1 VHHAMWGKLNS
12 VGKAQVCQLSAKLSF
27 FSLAAAKIGQLS
39 AYDDHIKVVARS
51 VPAVICSLFCAV
63 VVVYLP

>member
-1 VHHAMWGKLNS
+1 MHHAMWGKLNS

-27 FSLAAAKIGQLS
+27 FSLATAKIGQLS
-39 AYDDHIKVVARS
+39 AYDDHIKFMARS
-51 VPAVICSLFCAV
+51 VPAVLCSLFYAV